1 MNEMMNP
8 GGMLIVFSAPS
19 GSGKTTLLFEI
30 LKNHPE
36 FQFSVSVTTRAPRSD
51 EQNGV
56 NYHFLSE
63 EEFEALIRNDE
74 LLEWN
79 EVYGNKYGTLKRTVK
94 EVLQKGK
101 SIILDTDTV
110 GAFNIRKHFP
120 DAVLVFIIP
129 PSPVV
134 LYERL
139 KNRHT
144 ESHEA
149 MEKRLKAVPKEI
161 ARMTEYD
168 YIVINDDFVRA
179 LSQVNAIIEAE
190 KLRSSRVFPVLCEW
204 RNYCDG

>member
-1 MNEMMNP
+1 VNEMMNP
-8 GGMLIVFSAPS
+8 SGMLIVFSAPS

-36 FQFSVSVTTRAPRSD
+36 FHFSVSVTTRAPRSD

-79 EVYGNKYGTLKRTVK
+79 EVYENKYGTLKRTVK

-110 GAFNIRKHFP
+110 GAFNIRKYFP

-168 YIVINDDFVRA
+168 YIVINDDFMRA

-190 KLRSSRVFPVLCEW
+190 KLRTSRVFPALCEW
-204 RNYCDG
+204 RNFCDG